1 MRRIITSRILFSF
14 RVLGFFEIILKMEYQ
29 DIILRLQK
37 VYAPGEARALAR
49 MALEERFGMTL
60 TDIMCGKVTELS
72 GEKVEELE
80 KIILRLEKSEPI
92 QYILGYE
99 TFCGHHFHVA
109 PGVLIPRPET
119 EELVEKAFHLLSCK
133 REKEAIKGNSI
144 SKEKEEKKRVLDI
157 GTGSGCIAVSIA
169 LKGKEAG
176 ISQEVRGWDISDEAL
191 LIAQRNGE
199 HLKAGVTFEK
209 RDILSEQRN
218 EENRSYWDLIVSNPP
233 YISTKEIQ
241 LLDEEVKNHDPHIS
255 LDGGD
260 DGLDFYRII
269 SENAPTFLKNDGMLV
284 LEIGEG
290 QANAVKKL
298 LSANFKNIK
307 IIKKLLGCF
316 IKRAESSKSFK
327 SFKIPL

>member
-233 YISTKEIQ
+233 YICFSERDDMERNVLDHEPHTALFVPDNDA
-241 LLDEEVKNHDPHIS
+241 LL
-255 LDGGD
+255 
-260 DGLDFYRII
+260 FYRAIALFALHALK
-269 SENAPTFLKNDGMLV
+269 SGGFLAFEINQRFGKEVCEMLTSLGYKDASLTCDQFTNPRFV
-284 LEIGEG
+284 T
-290 QANAVKKL
+290 AKK
-298 LSANFKNIK
+298 
-307 IIKKLLGCF
+307 
-316 IKRAESSKSFK
+316 
-327 SFKIPL
+327 

>member
-1 MRRIITSRILFSF
+1 
-14 RVLGFFEIILKMEYQ
+14 MEYQ

-233 YISTKEIQ
+233 YICFSERDDMERNVLDHEPHTALFVPDNDA
-241 LLDEEVKNHDPHIS
+241 LL
-255 LDGGD
+255 
-260 DGLDFYRII
+260 FYRAIALFALHALK
-269 SENAPTFLKNDGMLV
+269 SGGFLAFEINQRFGKEVCEMLTSLGYKDASLACDQFTNPRFV
-284 LEIGEG
+284 T
-290 QANAVKKL
+290 AKK
-298 LSANFKNIK
+298 
-307 IIKKLLGCF
+307 
-316 IKRAESSKSFK
+316 
-327 SFKIPL
+327 

>member
-1 MRRIITSRILFSF
+1 
-14 RVLGFFEIILKMEYQ
+14 
-29 DIILRLQK
+29 
-37 VYAPGEARALAR
+37 

-72 GEKVEELE
+72 GKKVEELE

-133 REKEAIKGNSI
+133 REKEAIKGNPI
-144 SKEKEEKKRVLDI
+144 STEKEEKKRVLDI

-191 LIAQRNGE
+191 VIAQRNCE

-233 YISTKEIQ
+233 YICLSERNTMERNILDYEPHTALFVPDNDS
-241 LLDEEVKNHDPHIS
+241 LL
-255 LDGGD
+255 
-260 DGLDFYRII
+260 FYRAIALFALHALR
-269 SENAPTFLKNDGMLV
+269 NGGFLAFEINQRFGKEVCEMLTSLGFKDV
-284 LEIGEG
+284 SLTCDQFSNPRIVT
-290 QANAVKKL
+290 AKKYY
-298 LSANFKNIK
+298 
-307 IIKKLLGCF
+307 
-316 IKRAESSKSFK
+316 
-327 SFKIPL
+327 